1 MVQIFLQHTPRLVRR
16 YTPGQ
21 AFQFLMAQGW
31 YTLWSLSLAVL
42 WVLPVVALLTGRP
55 IANVSLF
62 EYVQPRRRPRRDAD
76 VALEPAVSSR
86 RGSG

>member
-16 YTPGQ
+16 YTLGQ

-42 WVLPVVALLTGRP
+42 WVLPVVALLSGRP

-62 EYVQPRRRPRRDAD
+62 EYLRTTSPSSSPRR
-76 VALEPAVSSR
+76 
-86 RGSG
+86 

>member
-1 MVQIFLQHTPRLVRR
+1 M
-16 YTPGQ
+16 
-21 AFQFLMAQGW
+21 
-31 YTLWSLSLAVL
+31 L

-62 EYVQPRRRPRRDAD
+62 EYLAYNAVVLTATLMWRWSRRWF
-76 VALEPAVSSR
+76 SR